1 MSTEANYFK
10 IGIFVVV
17 GVALTVV
24 GTIILGAGTLFQTGM
39 RVETYF
45 DGSVQGLSV
54 GSPVKFRGVKIG
66 EVDEI
71 TIATREYDTN
81 IKYVVVRAYLPSEGP
96 LFRAEDGLEGALQS
110 EVDRGLRVRM
120 AAVGLTGT
128 AYLEVD
134 YLDPQYN
141 PVLRGDWRAK
151 YPYLPSAP
159 SVITQIGDF
168 LTRIMRSMDEIDLE
182 GGMKSLESTLT
193 SINDTLSK
201 SDLVG
206 ISREAQSL
214 LSELRETNRV
224 VMEMAQVLQNEQ
236 LAENLGEAVASMRG
250 IAKTAEEQLP
260 PAVKSLEKAGR
271 QFDRLPE
278 VLTQVKATLNRLDRL
293 VSAQHEDLAVTV
305 ENIRR
310 ISENLEELTAET
322 GKYPAGALFGAPPER
337 RAPGEE

>member
-17 GVALTVV
+17 GVVLAVV
-24 GTIILGAGTLFQTGM
+24 GTIVLGAGTFFQKGV

-71 TIATREYDTN
+71 IIATREYDTN

-96 LFRAEDGLEGALQS
+96 LFRAEDGLEGALQA
-110 EVDRGLRVRM
+110 EIDRGLRVRM
-120 AAVGLTGT
+120 AAVGVTGT

-141 PVLRGDWRAK
+141 PVLRADWRAK

-159 SVITQIGDF
+159 SVFTQVGDF

-182 GGMKSLESTLT
+182 GALKGMESTLNN
-193 SINDTLSK
+193 INDTLAQ

-206 ISREAQSL
+206 IGREAQSL
-214 LSELRETNRV
+214 LGELRATNLV
-224 VMEMAQVLQNEQ
+224 VMEMAQILRDEQ
-236 LAENLGEAVASMRG
+236 IAENLGDTLASMRG

-260 PAVKSLEKAGR
+260 PAVQSLENAGR
-271 QFDRLPE
+271 QLDRLPE
-278 VLTQVKATLNRLDRL
+278 VLAAVKATLNRLDRL
-293 VSAQHEDLAVTV
+293 VGAQHQDLAATV

-310 ISENLEELTAET
+310 ISENIEELTAET
-322 GKYPAGALFGAPPER
+322 RKYPAGVLFGAPPGR